1 MFDFAPATFS
11 STEEN
16 GRIFNDITETI
27 GKTPLVRLSKLQ
39 KQLDTQADLL
49 AKVEFFNPAGSIKD
63 RPAMAM
69 IKNLMASSYFCDKT
83 EIIEASSGN
92 NGVAC
97 AWLCAIYNIPITIVI
112 PEHMSIERQKLIK
125 HFGGNVVTT
134 PKAQGTKGAI
144 DKAKE
149 MVAANPHA
157 VSLDQFG
164 NSTNHQAHS
173 ESTAQEIWKDS
184 AGSVDVLVC
193 GVGTGGTLT
202 GVARKLKTY
211 KPSVKIVAV
220 EPASCPILSAGRA
233 GVHNIQGL
241 SSGHVPD
248 ILDTTLI
255 SQIVTVSD
263 EDAIAAAQKIARLEG
278 LAVGIS
284 SGATLHAAAQLIKQ
298 TEYATKTIVVILA
311 DGAERYFSTP
321 LFRDD

>member
-1 MFDFAPATFS
+1 MFDIAQPDKSNTQYP
-11 STEEN
+11 
-16 GRIFNDITETI
+16 GKIYNDITETI
-27 GKTPLVRLSKLQ
+27 GKTPLVRLAKLQ
-39 KQLDTQADLL
+39 QQLDTQAELL

-63 RPAMAM
+63 RPALAM
-69 IKNLMASSYFCDKT
+69 IKKLMASSHFSSKT

-97 AWLCAIYNIPITIVI
+97 AWLCAMFNIPITIVI

-125 HFGGNVVTT
+125 HFGGNVLTT
-134 PKAQGTKGAI
+134 AKAKGTKGAI

-149 MVAANPHA
+149 LVAANPHA

-164 NSTNHQAHS
+164 NSTNPAAHS
-173 ESTAQEIWKDS
+173 ESTAEEIWQDS
-184 AGSVDVLVC
+184 AGRVDVVVC

-202 GVARKLKTY
+202 GVARKLKEY
-211 KPSVKIVAV
+211 KPSIKVVAV
-220 EPASCPILSAGRA
+220 EPASCPILSAGRG

-248 ILDTTLI
+248 ILDTRLI
-255 SQIVTVSD
+255 NKIITVSD
-263 EDAIAAAQKIARLEG
+263 EDAISKAKHIARLEG

-284 SGATLHAAAQLIKQ
+284 SGATLHAASELVKLEEFQS
-298 TEYATKTIVVILA
+298 KTIVVILA

-321 LFRDD
+321 LFD

>member
-1 MFDFAPATFS
+1 MFDFTQSKLS
-11 STEEN
+11 STEQQ
-16 GRIFNDITETI
+16 GKIFNHITETI
-27 GKTPLVRLSKLQ
+27 GKTPLVRLGKLQ
-39 KQLDTQADLL
+39 KQLETKADLL
-49 AKVEFFNPAGSIKD
+49 AKVEYFNPAGSIKD

-69 IKNLMASSYFCDKT
+69 LKHLMTSPDFCDKT

-97 AWLCAIYNIPITIVI
+97 AWLCALYNIPITIVI

-125 HFGGNVVTT
+125 HFGGKVVTT
-134 PKAQGTKGAI
+134 PKAKGTKGAI
-144 DKAKE
+144 DKAHE

-164 NSTNHQAHS
+164 NSTNPEAHS
-173 ESTAQEIWKDS
+173 ESTAEEIWLDS
-184 AGSVDVLVC
+184 AGKVDVLVC

-202 GVARKLKTY
+202 GVARKLKEY
-211 KPSVKIVAV
+211 KPSVKVVAV
-220 EPASCPILSAGRA
+220 EPASCPILSAGRS

-248 ILDTTLI
+248 ILDTKLI
-255 SQIVTVSD
+255 NHIITVSD
-263 EDAIAAAQKIARLEG
+263 EDAIAAAKRIARLEG

-284 SGATLHAAAQLIKQ
+284 SGATLHAAAQLVKN
-298 TEYATKTIVVILA
+298 EAFKTKTIVVILA

-321 LFRDD
+321 LFD